1 MVGFA
6 KANYSKVI
14 IVFQLT
20 NPMEL
25 GELEHDEGVDAIL
38 WVGFPGSIGFNSLAN
53 IIKGTVDPFG
63 YGLSYTTFQ
72 QKNVSVDRAADGTYQ
87 VVVEVSN
94 TGSVAGKDAVELYFT
109 PPYDPAEGIEK
120 AEVDLLAF
128 EKTGDIAPGASAQMT
143 LRFAEEDMA
152 SYDYKTA
159 GCYVLSGGAYILSVR
174 EDAHTAFD
182 SVEVEVS
189 ASVYDESGPRTS
201 DEVPAVNRFDDVSA
215 MFTDTQT
222 DGYVRNMSRSDFAGT
237 FPQAPDDT
245 LRNVEREIA
254 GVKLADALKGFDP
267 SEHIDPGAVMPTLN
281 ADNGMQLIDMRGLD
295 YDDPLWEVLLDQL
308 TLKDMEG
315 LAWLGY
321 GNDPMLSIGLPGTS
335 AQDGSAGWH
344 KDSGCCAYSA
354 GAVLGYTWN
363 EQLAYEFGVTLSE
376 ESIANPTLGY
386 AGWYSPAVN
395 THRSAFGG
403 RVYEYF
409 SEDGVL
415 AGWTAKGCIEGMM
428 ENGVT
433 TYIKHS
439 KRKKAQIIITGNE

>member
-38 WVGFPGSIGFNSLAN
+38 WVGFPGSTGFNSLAN

-128 EKTGDIAPGASAQMT
+128 EKTGDIAPGASAQVT

-222 DGYVRNMSRSDFAGT
+222 DGYVRNMPRSDFAGT
-237 FPQAPDDT
+237 FPQAPDDH
-245 LRNVEREIA
+245 
-254 GVKLADALKGFDP
+254 
-267 SEHIDPGAVMPTLN
+267 SEMWSGRSRASSWPT
-281 ADNGMQLIDMRGLD
+281 
-295 YDDPLWEVLLDQL
+295 
-308 TLKDMEG
+308 
-315 LAWLGY
+315 
-321 GNDPMLSIGLPGTS
+321 
-335 AQDGSAGWH
+335 H
-344 KDSGCCAYSA
+344 
-354 GAVLGYTWN
+354 
-363 EQLAYEFGVTLSE
+363 
-376 ESIANPTLGY
+376 
-386 AGWYSPAVN
+386 
-395 THRSAFGG
+395 
-403 RVYEYF
+403 
-409 SEDGVL
+409 
-415 AGWTAKGCIEGMM
+415 
-428 ENGVT
+428 
-433 TYIKHS
+433 
-439 KRKKAQIIITGNE
+439 